1 MMRTWISVLVICGL
15 VGGASGLTI
24 DATKAQIRTVG
35 GENNGVWN
43 LWSGGEVGDY
53 LDFAGGGEYKI
64 AVTAY
69 GSPAGGV
76 WPQMSLRLNGAT
88 IDNTRVASAKPRVY
102 VFTVKLHKGS
112 ARVAVTFDND
122 AVIEKEDRN
131 LYLAKIEI
139 TPPQGVDQPRIIPK
153 SQAIS
158 KENARHEKDERAALK
173 QADID
178 IEKNRKRDAEI
189 RIVDATGKPI
199 GGATVKIR
207 HIRHD
212 FLFGCNIYMFDRFGK
227 PEENALYKKRFRELF
242 NAATTGFYWA
252 SYEPVK
258 GKPRYEYTDAVV
270 KWAREH
276 RIRLKGHPLLWDH
289 RASKPKWSG
298 GKQPPVDV
306 QKKRV
311 FDIMQRYSGKIEFWE
326 VVNEPSHLPRFKID
340 TPYRWARQ
348 ADKNAY
354 LIINDYY
361 VMANGY
367 PPFFKLLKK
376 SIASNVP
383 FDGIGIQ
390 AHEPRTMRFP
400 LETCK
405 EILDKY
411 ATLGKELHVTEF
423 TPTSSGAKI
432 TGSHVGGVWD
442 EDAQAD
448 YAEKFFRICFAHE
461 KMVALTWWDLCER
474 GAWLKGGGLL
484 RKDLSPKKVYTVLKK
499 LIHEEWSTDLTAR
512 SGPEGRAAFRG
523 FHGAYTA
530 TVSAG
535 DKTAKTEFH
544 LGKEPR
550 SQSADK
556 KNVKIIVVKF

>member
-1 MMRTWISVLVICGL
+1 MMRTWLSVLVICCL
-15 VGGASGLTI
+15 APIASALKI
-24 DATKAQIRTVG
+24 NAPDAQIKTVG
-35 GENNGVWN
+35 GPAGGVWN
-43 LWSGGEVGDY
+43 LWSSGQLGEY
-53 LDFAGGGEYKI
+53 LDFAGAGKYRI

-69 GSPAGGV
+69 GSPAGKV
-76 WPQMSLRLNGAT
+76 WPKMSLRVNDAT
-88 IDNTRVASAKPRVY
+88 LPPVDVVGAKPEVY
-102 VFTVKLHKGS
+102 VFVVTLGKGPTK
-112 ARVAVTFDND
+112 VVVTFDND
-122 AVIEKEDRN
+122 AVIGKEDRN
-131 LYLAKIEI
+131 LYLAQIEI
-139 TPPQGVDQPRIIPK
+139 TPPEGVDQPKIIPMAK
-153 SQAIS
+153 AIA
-158 KENARHEKDERAALK
+158 KENAEHERAELAALK

-178 IEKNRKRDAEI
+178 IEKNRKRDAVI
-189 RIVDATGKPI
+189 RVVDAAGKPVA
-199 GGATVKIR
+199 GAAVKIE

-227 PEENALYKKRFRELF
+227 PAENAEYKKRFGELF
-242 NAATTGFYWA
+242 NAATTGFYWR
-252 SYEPVK
+252 SYEWEK
-258 GKPRYEYTDAVV
+258 GKPKYAYTDAVV

-276 RIRLKGHPLLWDH
+276 HIRLKGHPLLWDH
-289 RASKPKWSG
+289 RAAKPKWAD

-340 TPYRWARQ
+340 APYRWARQ

-367 PPFFKLLKK
+367 PPFFKLLEKT
-376 SIASNVP
+376 IASGVP

-400 LETCK
+400 LGRCK

-432 TGSHVGGVWD
+432 TGSHVGRVWD
-442 EDAQAD
+442 EAAQAE
-448 YAEKFFRICFAHE
+448 YAEKFFRVCFAH
-461 KMVALTWWDLCER
+461 KHMVALTWWDLCER

-484 RKDLSPKKVYTVLKK
+484 RKDLSPKKVYTILKK
-499 LIHEEWSTDLTAR
+499 LIHEQWSTDITAR
-512 SGPEGRAAFRG
+512 SDPAGKLAFCG
-523 FHGAYTA
+523 FHGTYAV
-530 TVSAG
+530 TVTRG
-535 DKTAKTEFH
+535 DKTTKSEFH
-544 LGKEPR
+544 MVAKGPSTFTIKLGR
-550 SQSADK
+550 
-556 KNVKIIVVKF
+556 